1 MSGEVTTTA
10 YALLLDFERRA
21 LDHRAEAPE
30 AQSGPAMWRGL
41 CYGVSGVEVVSG
53 ISEIAEILVPPV
65 LTFVPGA
72 RPWLQGIANLRG
84 TLLTVIDLGQFLFG
98 RPTVREDRNR
108 VLVVRQRGA
117 AATGLLVDS
126 VLGQRGFEEGAAVAS
141 EGVVDGNLLPYV
153 PFAFSDASG
162 EQFWPVV
169 SLPTLLRAQT
179 FLDAA
184 A

>member
-21 LDHRAEAPE
+21 VEHRAEAPE
-30 AQSGPAMWRGL
+30 AQTGPAMWRGL
-41 CYGVSGVEVVSG
+41 CYSVSGVEAVSSIG
-53 ISEIAEILVPPV
+53 EVAEILVPPA

-72 RPWLQGIANLRG
+72 RPWLLGIANLRG
-84 TLLTVIDLGQFLFG
+84 TLLTVVDLGQFMFG

-126 VLGQRGFEEGAAVAS
+126 VLGQRGFEEGAAVEA

-153 PFAFSDASG
+153 PFAFSDAAG

-169 SLPTLLRAQT
+169 ALPTLLRAQM